1 MLPIGR
7 FGSYSSNLVARPSRP
22 PGFDMTY
29 RPTEAVFLPP
39 WRVRLPSLIYLLV
52 ALAVGVVVLV
62 AEASSSNSQLY
73 VWVIENN
80 STRLIGA
87 ETFAILLGVSAL
99 ATVLR
104 TGMRGVRVHGDGL
117 EYRDVVSFFIPKRRR
132 YRWAQIDRISLREP
146 KTIGLDLWDGTRVY
160 LPPVSDHDGLAATL
174 ETVGAARAIPV
185 EGGKGLDE
193 IPESSDFGED
203 VA

>member
-1 MLPIGR
+1 
-7 FGSYSSNLVARPSRP
+7 
-22 PGFDMTY
+22 MTY
-29 RPTEAVFLPP
+29 RPTETVYLPP

-52 ALAVGVVVLV
+52 ALAIGALVLA
-62 AEASSSNSQLY
+62 AEASSSNSALY

-80 STRLIGA
+80 SRRIIGP
-87 ETFAILLGVSAL
+87 ETFAILIGVSAI

-132 YRWAQIDRISLREP
+132 YRWAQIDGIVLRDP
-146 KTIGLDLWDGTRVY
+146 KAIALDLWDGTRVF
-160 LPPVSDHDGLAATL
+160 LPPVRERDALAATL
-174 ETVGAARAIPV
+174 EKVGAARAIPV
-185 EGGKGLDE
+185 HGGKGLDD
-193 IPESSDFGED
+193 IPEAGEFGED

>member
-1 MLPIGR
+1 
-7 FGSYSSNLVARPSRP
+7 
-22 PGFDMTY
+22 MTY
-29 RPTEAVFLPP
+29 RPTETVFLPP
-39 WRVRLPSLIYLLV
+39 WRVRLPSFVYLLV
-52 ALAVGVVVLV
+52 ALAVGAVVLA

-80 STRLIGA
+80 SRRIIGP

-104 TGMRGVRVHGDGL
+104 AGMRGVRVHGDGL

-132 YRWAQIDRISLREP
+132 YRWPQIDGISLREP
-146 KTIGLDLWDGTRVY
+146 NSIALDLWDGTRVF
-160 LPPVSDHDGLAATL
+160 LPPVSDHARLAATL
-174 ETVGAARAIPV
+174 EKVGAARAIPV
-185 EGGKGLDE
+185 HGGKGLDE
-193 IPESSDFGED
+193 VPESDEFGED